1 MHHTILLTKAMTNLL
16 KFIGAIGFLSAYLL
30 QISRASVV
38 STGDFNKDFFVTW
51 SPSHVNTSADGKAR
65 SLKLD
70 QESGAGFS
78 SNQMFLFGQLDMQI
92 KLVPGDSAGTVLGF
106 YMASDQPNRDEI
118 DFEFLGNVSG
128 QPYILQ
134 TNIYADGSDNRE
146 QRIYLWFDPTKDF
159 HTYSIL
165 WNLHQIVLMVDSVPI
180 RTYRNHANE
189 GVPYPRWQPM
199 SIKISLWNG
208 DSWATR
214 GGQDKIDWSQGP
226 FVASFR
232 NYKIDA
238 CVWNGN
244 PRFCRAGSPTN
255 WWNQKQF
262 STLTS
267 IQRRLFKWVR
277 NYHVIYDYCQD
288 NQRFQNNLPKECSLS
303 KY

>member
-1 MHHTILLTKAMTNLL
+1 
-16 KFIGAIGFLSAYLL
+16 
-30 QISRASVV
+30 
-38 STGDFNKDFFVTW
+38 
-51 SPSHVNTSADGKAR
+51 
-65 SLKLD
+65 
-70 QESGAGFS
+70 
-78 SNQMFLFGQLDMQI
+78 
-92 KLVPGDSAGTVLGF
+92 
-106 YMASDQPNRDEI
+106 
-118 DFEFLGNVSG
+118 
-128 QPYILQ
+128 
-134 TNIYADGSDNRE
+134 
-146 QRIYLWFDPTKDF
+146 
-159 HTYSIL
+159 
-165 WNLHQIVLMVDSVPI
+165 MVDSVPI

-303 KY
+303 KYWCKYIEIWFSILLFPFCYSVSN